1 MSVADAPEARTAAR
15 ARTLLEAPL
24 AYVEAEGDRYR
35 LRLDEDRRKRPA
47 LTFDETVF
55 RLLAADGALAV
66 RKPHGWRLARAVEPS
81 LAADGGPRPGLLE
94 AERPMFG
101 PDGRLA
107 RRRVNL
113 ASSPLGWLSGRRDA
127 EGRPLIGAPEAAAAE
142 RLADDQARAGS
153 LGRLTMDWS
162 AAPNPATGRWNGL
175 DGAER
180 ARFARTRFAEALA
193 AMDPDARAVVER
205 VCLRHLGL
213 SATEQALGLKARS
226 GRERLL
232 RGLRQLAAHY
242 GLLARAPAPGSGGDG

>member
-1 MSVADAPEARTAAR
+1 MSANEPATARIAAR
-15 ARTLLEAPL
+15 ARALLQAPL
-24 AYVEAEGDRYR
+24 AYVEPDGDRYR
-35 LRLDEDRRKRPA
+35 VRVDEDRRKRPA
-47 LTFDETVF
+47 LTFDEAVF
-55 RLLAADGALAV
+55 RRLAGEGVLAA
-66 RKPHGWRLARAVEPS
+66 RKPEGWRLARGAEPPAPDCGAS
-81 LAADGGPRPGLLE
+81 PRPGLLE
-94 AERPMFG
+94 SERAVFD

-127 EGRPLIGAPEAAAAE
+127 AGRPLIGTAEAAAAE

-162 AAPNPATGRWNGL
+162 TAPNPAAGRWNGL
-175 DGAER
+175 DAAER
-180 ARFARTRFAEALA
+180 GRFARSRFAAALA
-193 AMDPDARAVVER
+193 AMDPDARTVVEQ

-232 RGLRQLAAHY
+232 RGLRQLAVHY
-242 GLLARAPAPGSGGDG
+242 GLAPAARSGGDG